1 MSFRRPGWV
10 RAFVNVNPVSQLST
24 AARGLMH
31 GTPVGS
37 EIGWVLVWSALLVA
51 VFAPLTMRL
60 YNAER

>member
-1 MSFRRPGWV
+1 MPGWLQALV
-10 RAFVNVNPVSQLST
+10 KINPVTHLAD

-31 GTPVGS
+31 GGVAAGDLL
-37 EIGWVLVWSALLVA
+37 WVLGWSAVFVA